1 MNKVDLSIVIP
12 IYNEQESLL
21 ELYKQI
27 QETLKDEFLYE
38 IIFVNDGS
46 TDDSDIILKE
56 MIKNDNSIRVI
67 NFFNNRGK
75 SEALNLGFKNS
86 KGSIVITIDGDL
98 QDDPKEFINLIK
110 SINDGSDMVTGWK
123 KNRKDSVFK
132 RFQSKIFNSILRF
145 FTGLKIHD
153 FNCGLKA
160 YKLKVVKT
168 LNIYGGLHR
177 FIPALAKNN
186 GFKVNEIIVN
196 HRKRKFGESKYGASR
211 IFHGFY
217 DLITVLFLNKYF
229 NRPLHLFG
237 FLGFLLFTCGLIINL
252 NLVVKW
258 YIYNQWITPFKNPL
272 FFLGILLII
281 VGIQF
286 FSTGL
291 IGELIVYFNRKN
303 NSNENDAEYINFQ

>member
-21 ELYKQI
+21 ELYNQI
-27 QETLKDEFLYE
+27 QEALNNQFIYE
-38 IIFVNDGS
+38 IIFINDGS
-46 TDDSDIILKE
+46 TDGSQKVLSE
-56 MIKNDNSIRVI
+56 LIKNDNFIKI
-67 NFFNNRGK
+67 IKFFNNKGK
-75 SEALNLGFKNS
+75 SEALNYGFKKSN
-86 KGSIVITIDGDL
+86 GNIVITIDGDL
-98 QDDPKEFINLIK
+98 QDDPKEFINLINC
-110 SINDGSDMVTGWK
+110 INAGSDMVTGWK
-123 KNRKDSVFK
+123 KNRKDPLIK
-132 RFQSKIFNSILRF
+132 RIQSKIFNSILRL

-160 YKLKVVKT
+160 YKANVVKT

-196 HRKRKFGESKYGASR
+196 HRKRKFGNSKYGPSR

-237 FLGFLLFTCGLIINL
+237 FLGFLLFLSGFIINL
-252 NLVVKW
+252 NLVIKW

-291 IGELIVYFNRKN
+291 LGELVVYFNRKN
-303 NSNENDAEYINFQ
+303 NRNENDAEYINF